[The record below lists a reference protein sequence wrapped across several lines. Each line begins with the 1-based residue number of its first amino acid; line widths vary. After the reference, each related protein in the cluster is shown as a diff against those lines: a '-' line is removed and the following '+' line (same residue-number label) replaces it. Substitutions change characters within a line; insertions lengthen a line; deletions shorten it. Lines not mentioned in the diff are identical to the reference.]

1 MTTGAS
7 TITREMNRRHLT
19 VRVNLRGVDLST
31 FLRSAD
37 RLIDKEVKYDHEDVH
52 LAVGRTV
59 REPEPRLCPA
69 RFRRAA
75 GPLYHAAAADRRYGI
90 NSGRPPC

>member
-1 MTTGAS
+1 
-7 TITREMNRRHLT
+7 MNRRHLT

-37 RLIDKEVKYDHEDVH
+37 RLIDKEVKYDHGDVAP
-52 LAVGRTV
+52 AVTAGRFE
-59 REPEPRLCPA
+59 EPEPRLCPA

-75 GPLYHAAAADRRYGI
+75 GPLHHAAAADRRYG
-90 NSGRPPC
+90 